1 MLNWRKYIILFLLKI
16 SWQKSY
22 DYFKEIK
29 NTDKLSNKEKR
40 NLKNEKLKKILIYSY
55 KNITYY
61 KNILEK
67 YELVNEKLE
76 VNLEN
81 FKNLP
86 ITNKEILRKEFDN
99 LQDKSK
105 NNRKTFE
112 NTSWWST
119 WEPVKFI
126 QDNVLQDWKV
136 ATKFYFMTF
145 LNKDIWEK
153 ELRLWW
159 SERDLLV

>member
-16 SWQKSY
+16 SGQKSY

-112 NTSWWST
+112 NTSGGST
-119 WEPVKFI
+119 GEPVKFI

-145 LNKDIWEK
+145 LNKDIGEK
-153 ELRLWW
+153 ELRLWG